1 VKARLKLASSLS
13 RALFWGMKYL
23 VCSLLCAGL
32 GVGEAAAQQIV
43 PPSKKEFLDSTW
55 HVLPSAAGAMYRR
68 ETEWRDSTA
77 GVVRDYFF
85 SNDQLQS
92 REEFA
97 HIRKRTYNGISEYF
111 DKDGHLLTHAVYAN
125 GERNGELRRY
135 YPSGQL
141 KRRERYAANKRSSG
155 ECFAPDGRL
164 LPFFEF
170 EVMPRYLEGDGS
182 PQAIALD
189 IARNFHYPKDARR
202 QHIEGQMF
210 VSFNVLKDGTVA
222 DVAVLKP
229 FFPSIDAEAIRA
241 VHKLKRFAP
250 GTQDGEPV
258 KVRFTAPIN
267 LRLQ

>member
-1 VKARLKLASSLS
+1 MKAWLKLVISLS

-32 GVGEAAAQQIV
+32 GVGEAAAQQVI
-43 PPSKKEFLDSTW
+43 PPLKKEFLDSTW
-55 HVLPSAAGAMYRR
+55 HVLPSATGAMYRR

-92 REEFA
+92 REEFDN
-97 HIRKRTYNGISEYF
+97 IRKRSYHGVSEYF
-111 DKDGHLLTHAVYAN
+111 DKNGHLLTHAEYAD
-125 GERNGELRRY
+125 GRRNGELRRY

-141 KRRERYAANKRSSG
+141 KRRERYAGDKRSSG
-155 ECFAPDGRL
+155 ECFAVDGKL
-164 LPFFEF
+164 VPFFEF

-182 PQAIALD
+182 VQAIVSA

-202 QHIEGQMF
+202 QHIEGRVM
-210 VSFNVLKDGTVA
+210 VSFSVLQDGTVA
-222 DVAVLKP
+222 NVEVKKP
-229 FFPSIDAEAIRA
+229 FFPSIDAEAIEA
-241 VHKLKRFAP
+241 VRKLKRFAP

-258 KVRFTAPIN
+258 KVNFTAPLSLKI
-267 LRLQ
+267 Q

>member
-1 VKARLKLASSLS
+1 
-13 RALFWGMKYL
+13 MKYL

-111 DKDGHLLTHAVYAN
+111 DKNGHLLMHAEYAD
-125 GERNGELRRY
+125 GQRNGELRRY

-155 ECFAPDGRL
+155 ECFAADGKL
-164 LPFFEF
+164 VPFFEF
-170 EVMPRYLEGDGS
+170 EMMPRYPEGDGS
-182 PQAIALD
+182 PQAIVAA
-189 IARNFHYPKDARR
+189 IARNFRYPKDARR
-202 QHIEGQMF
+202 QRIEGRLL
-210 VSFNVLKDGTVA
+210 VSFDVLKDGSVA
-222 DVAVLKP
+222 DVEVKKP
-229 FFPSIDAEAIRA
+229 FFPSIDAEAIQA
-241 VHKLKRFAP
+241 VRKLKRFVP

-258 KVRFTAPIN
+258 KVRFVAPLN
-267 LRLQ
+267 LKIQ